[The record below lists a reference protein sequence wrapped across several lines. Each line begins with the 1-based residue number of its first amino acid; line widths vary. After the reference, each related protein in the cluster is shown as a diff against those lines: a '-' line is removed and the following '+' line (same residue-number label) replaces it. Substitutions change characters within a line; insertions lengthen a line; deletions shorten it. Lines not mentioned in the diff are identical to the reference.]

1 MSAPRPPML
10 IYNRSCRPCQRLARL
25 ARALSLGQLELRA
38 AEDLPELPA
47 EWRGQPVLCL
57 PDGRSRI
64 GAEAVI
70 RALPCFQAKAVI
82 APRPS
87 GAACPRFP
95 PEAPG
100 S

>member
-10 IYNRSCRPCQRLARL
+10 IYSRSCRLCLRLARL

-70 RALPCFQAKAVI
+70 RALPGAVCGALVTRSRGKARH
-82 APRPS
+82 PQT
-87 GAACPRFP
+87 
-95 PEAPG
+95 
-100 S
+100 

>member
-1 MSAPRPPML
+1 MSL
-10 IYNRSCRPCQRLARL
+10 GQRGLSL
-25 ARALSLGQLELRA
+25 GQPGGLSLGQPALSLGQLELRA

-70 RALPCFQAKAVI
+70 RALPGAVCGALVTRSRGKARH
-82 APRPS
+82 PQT
-87 GAACPRFP
+87 
-95 PEAPG
+95 
-100 S
+100 